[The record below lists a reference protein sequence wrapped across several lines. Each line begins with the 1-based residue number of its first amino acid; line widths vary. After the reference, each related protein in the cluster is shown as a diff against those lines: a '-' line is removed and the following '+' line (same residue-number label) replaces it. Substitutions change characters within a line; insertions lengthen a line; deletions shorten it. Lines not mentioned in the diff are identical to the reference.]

1 MKEMCKKCVKKKECV
16 KLCKEAEEYV
26 NQDYI
31 EREEMLANFN
41 IENLEEKIDPDNF
54 DPFDDNLS
62 NRILK
67 SRHKYTVI
75 FLHQDGK
82 SADEISYQVPYS
94 LSQIYRIIQKYKKS

>member
-1 MKEMCKKCVKKKECV
+1 MKNYCKKCGKRDTCI

-31 EREEMLANFN
+31 EREEQLANFN
-41 IENLEEKIDPDNF
+41 IENLEEKIDPDDF
-54 DPFDDNLS
+54 DPFDDDLS
-62 NRILK
+62 SRILK

-75 FLHQDGK
+75 LLHQDGK
-82 SADEISYQVPYS
+82 SADEISYYVPYS